1 MTRARDVANIDGLL
15 TTTGDTY
22 YASAAGTPARL
33 GIGTTGQ
40 VLKVSGGLPS
50 WGTDSSGGFT
60 LLSTTTLSGSNQ
72 VISSIDQTYKHL
84 FVLVTGMTNATG
96 DGGVRIDCNSNA
108 SSAFYTVTRQTG
120 YTISSAAIG
129 GDQYNPQHNTI
140 DRTNATNALAIM
152 YFDYATAGV
161 HPFTAQYGGI
171 ATGGAFETTN
181 SGGAIRFG
189 TAAAISSIRFNNY
202 GGAFTAGTV
211 KIYGVN

>member
-1 MTRARDVANIDGLL
+1 MTRARDVANIDGIL
-15 TTTGDTY
+15 TTTGDTF
-22 YASAAGTPARL
+22 YASSGGTPARL
-33 GIGTTGQ
+33 GIGSTSQ
-40 VLKVSGGLPS
+40 VLTVSGGVPAWATPS
-50 WGTDSSGGFT
+50 AGGFT

-84 FVLVTGMTNATG
+84 FVLVTGMTNATA

-140 DRTNATNALAIM
+140 DRTNSTNALAM
-152 YFDYATAGV
+152 MFFDYSTAGV

>member
-33 GIGTTGQ
+33 GVGTTGQ
-40 VLKVSGGLPS
+40 VLTVASGIPS
-50 WGTDSSGGFT
+50 WATPVAGAYT

-96 DGGVRIDCNSNA
+96 DGGVRMDCNSNA

-120 YTISSAAIG
+120 YTITTAAIG
-129 GDQYNPQHNTI
+129 GDQFNPQHNTI
-140 DRTNATNALAIM
+140 DRTSSVNGYCVM

-161 HPFTAQYGGI
+161 HPFTAQYGGV

-189 TAAAISSIRFNNY
+189 TAAAITSIRFNNY
-202 GGAFTAGTV
+202 GGAFTGGTV